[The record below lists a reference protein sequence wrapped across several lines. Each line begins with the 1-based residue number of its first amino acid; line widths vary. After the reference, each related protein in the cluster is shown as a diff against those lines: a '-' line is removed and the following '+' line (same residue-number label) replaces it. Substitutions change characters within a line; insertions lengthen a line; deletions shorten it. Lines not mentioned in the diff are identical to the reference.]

1 MKIKV
6 GIFFGGNSVE
16 HEISVIT
23 MNQAISSLDPEKYEI
38 VPIYIAK
45 NGVMYTGDD
54 LLDLYSFRDMDV
66 LLKRCY
72 KVAVVND
79 GKQVK
84 VVKCPAPW
92 IGKRVINTIDVAFPI
107 VHGTNCEDGTI
118 AGFVT
123 LLGIPFVGPDIMA
136 SSIGMDKILQKKV
149 LRASGIPVVDFVSF
163 YSTEYIKEDEK
174 ILKEIEEKLEY
185 PLIVKPG
192 NLGSSVG
199 IKKAR
204 NKVEL
209 EDAIEFAMEFADR
222 VIVEKAV
229 ENLKEINCSCI
240 GNLSEAETSVC
251 EEPFFSDEILSYAD
265 KYIGDGKSKGGT
277 ISSGKGASVKFGG
290 KTAGAKGAKGENS
303 QFSNKKI
310 PADISKEKT
319 EEIQNLTKEVFKIL
333 GCSGVAR
340 VDFLIDTKTDK
351 VYVNEINTIPGA
363 LSYYLWEASGKT
375 FEQELDE
382 IIELAIKRHRDREKL
397 TFSYDQNI
405 LAMQGGCKGAKTA
418 KGMKK

>member
-6 GIFFGGNSVE
+6 GVFFGGNSVE

-54 LLDLYSFRDMDV
+54 LFDLYSFKDMDV

-72 KVAVVND
+72 KVAVIND
-79 GKQVK
+79 GNGVK
-84 VVKCPAPW
+84 VVRTPAPW
-92 IGKRVINTIDVAFPI
+92 IGKRVLNTIDVAFPI

-123 LLGIPFVGPDIMA
+123 LLGLPFVGPDIVA
-136 SSIGMDKILQKKV
+136 SSIGMDKILQKKI
-149 LRASGIPVVDFVSF
+149 LRQSGISVVDFVSF
-163 YSTEYIKEDEK
+163 YSVEYIKDEEAVLNK
-174 ILKEIEEKLEY
+174 VEKELTY
-185 PLIVKPG
+185 PMIVKPG

-199 IKKAR
+199 IRKAK

-209 EDAIEFAMEFADR
+209 EEAIEFAMEFADR
-222 VIVEKAV
+222 IIVEKAV
-229 ENLKEINCSCI
+229 EDLKEINCSVI
-240 GNLSEAETSVC
+240 GNLTETEASVC
-251 EEPFFSDEILSYAD
+251 EEPFFTDEILSYTD

-277 ISSGKGASVKFGG
+277 IGGG
-290 KTAGAKGAKGENS
+290 KAGSSKLGGQKGENT
-303 QFSNKKI
+303 QFANKKI

-319 EEIQNLTKEVFKIL
+319 EEIQNLAQEVFKVL
-333 GCSGVAR
+333 GCSGVSR
-340 VDFLIDTKTDK
+340 IDFLIDQKTDK

-363 LSYYLWEASGKT
+363 LSYYLWEATGKS
-375 FEQELDE
+375 FEKELDE
-382 IIELAIKRHRDREKL
+382 IIEIAIKRHRDKEKL

-405 LAMQGGCKGAKTA
+405 LAMQGGVKGAKGGKTG
-418 KGMKK
+418 KI

>member
-1 MKIKV
+1 
-6 GIFFGGNSVE
+6 
-16 HEISVIT
+16 
-23 MNQAISSLDPEKYEI
+23 MNQAISSLNPEKYEI

-79 GKQVK
+79 GKGVK
-84 VVKCPAPW
+84 VVRTPAPW
-92 IGKRVINTIDVAFPI
+92 IGKRVLNTIDVAFPI

-123 LLGIPFVGPDIMA
+123 LLGLPFVGPDIMA
-136 SSIGMDKILQKKV
+136 SSIGMDKIMQKKV
-149 LRASGIPVVDFVSF
+149 LKESGIPVVDFHAF
-163 YSTEYIKEDEK
+163 YSVEYVKDDEK
-174 ILKEIEEKLEY
+174 ILKEIEDKIEY
-185 PLIVKPG
+185 PMIVKPG

-199 IKKAR
+199 IKKAK
-204 NKVEL
+204 NKAEL
-209 EDAIEFAMEFADR
+209 EEAIEFAMEFADR

-229 ENLKEINCSCI
+229 EDLKEINCSVI
-240 GNLSEAETSVC
+240 GNQAENEASVC
-251 EEPFFSDEILSYAD
+251 EEPFFSDEILSYTD
-265 KYIGDGKSKGGT
+265 KYIGDGKTKGGT
-277 ISSGKGASVKFGG
+277 IGGAKASVKGG
-290 KTAGAKGAKGENS
+290 MKGAKAGET

-319 EEIQNLTKEVFKIL
+319 EEIQKLAKDVFNIL
-333 GCSGVAR
+333 GCNGVAR
-340 VDFLIDTKTDK
+340 IDFLIDKKTDK

-382 IIELAIKRHRDREKL
+382 IIELAIKRQRDREKL

-405 LAMQGGCKGAKTA
+405 LAMQGGVKGS

>member
-6 GIFFGGNSVE
+6 GVFFGGKSVE

-38 VPIYIAK
+38 VPIYISK

-54 LLDLYSFRDMDV
+54 LLDLYSFKDMDV

-79 GKQVK
+79 GNGVK
-84 VVKCPAPW
+84 VVRCPAPW

-107 VHGTNCEDGTI
+107 VHGTNCEDGTM
-118 AGFVT
+118 AGFLT
-123 LLGIPFVGPDIMA
+123 LLGIPYVGPDILS
-136 SSIGMDKILQKKV
+136 SSIGMDKISQKKV
-149 LRASGIPVVDFVSF
+149 LKQSGLPVVDYVAF
-163 YSTEYIKEDEK
+163 YSLEYIKDEEN
-174 ILKEIEEKLEY
+174 ILKEIEEKLSY
-185 PLIVKPG
+185 PMIVKPG

-199 IKKAR
+199 IKKAK

-209 EDAIEFAMEFADR
+209 EEAIEFAMEFADR

-229 ENLKEINCSCI
+229 EDLKEINCSVI
-240 GNLSEAETSVC
+240 GNLSESEASVC
-251 EEPFFSDEILSYAD
+251 EEPFFSDEILSYTD

-277 ISSGKGASVKFGG
+277 IGGKGVPA
-290 KTAGAKGAKGENS
+290 KTGAKAGGAKGGNS

-310 PADISKEKT
+310 PAEISKEKS
-319 EEIQNLTKEVFKIL
+319 EEIQNLAKEVFKIL

-340 VDFLIDTKTDK
+340 VDFLIDQKDDNK

-363 LSYYLWEASGKT
+363 LSYYLWEASGKS

-382 IIELAIKRHRDREKL
+382 VIDIAIKRERDKEKL

-405 LAMQGGCKGAKTA
+405 LAMQGGVKGSKGVKGAKA
-418 KGMKK
+418 N